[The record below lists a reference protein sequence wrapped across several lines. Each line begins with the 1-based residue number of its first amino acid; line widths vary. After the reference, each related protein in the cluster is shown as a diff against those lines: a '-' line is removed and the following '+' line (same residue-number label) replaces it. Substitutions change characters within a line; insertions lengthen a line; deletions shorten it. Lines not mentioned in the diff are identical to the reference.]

1 MVKPIALFLYQ
12 EVLYEKRSFE
22 MACIWLATKFA
33 VQRQGKD
40 IEILLESKSSAC
52 SGEIGGGSVQIR
64 ICFGRIAV
72 CSSIIPS

>member
-22 MACIWLATKFA
+22 IAYIWLATKFA

-52 SGEIGGGSVQIR
+52 SGEDL
-64 ICFGRIAV
+64 CN
-72 CSSIIPS
+72 